1 MRLINDAHLM
11 GNQNENSN
19 RAYIFLRGNL
29 GYILPHICRYTS
41 NYRRNRVNKIFE
53 NIALFFAAITAAM
66 AILFVFLLQC
76 VLAVLPVAIG
86 AYIILWFLGKV

>member
-1 MRLINDAHLM
+1 M
-11 GNQNENSN
+11 
-19 RAYIFLRGNL
+19 
-29 GYILPHICRYTS
+29 
-41 NYRRNRVNKIFE
+41 NKIFE